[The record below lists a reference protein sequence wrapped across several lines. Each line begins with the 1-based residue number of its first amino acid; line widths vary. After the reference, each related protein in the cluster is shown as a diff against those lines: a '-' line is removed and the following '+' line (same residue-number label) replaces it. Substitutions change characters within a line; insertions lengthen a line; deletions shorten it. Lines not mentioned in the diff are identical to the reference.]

1 MLAPKRPVRF
11 PITTV
16 RFNSNPQA
24 AIATNSGDLPIA
36 THFFGPANSRHA
48 RLFVF
53 HQVWQAGE
61 RWLVGGRC
69 GREHGDAGLS
79 A

>member
-53 HQVWQAGE
+53 H
-61 RWLVGGRC
+61 
-69 GREHGDAGLS
+69 
-79 A
+79 